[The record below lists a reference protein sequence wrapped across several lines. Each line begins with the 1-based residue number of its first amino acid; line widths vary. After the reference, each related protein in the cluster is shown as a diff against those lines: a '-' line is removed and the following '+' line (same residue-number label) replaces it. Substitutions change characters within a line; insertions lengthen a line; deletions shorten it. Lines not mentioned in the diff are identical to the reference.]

1 MWLTKL
7 NLHKRSST
15 KPVWVDPFIKSVCV
29 CVRLWQES
37 KYHKSMIQSGSGS
50 EANKRAT
57 LEQSPFTFLVEYYVA
72 TPHPK
77 DRMYVRACDCVCV
90 LVSFLFF

>member
-1 MWLTKL
+1 MAHQVERTQVFK
-7 NLHKRSST
+7 HKTSLGYT
-15 KPVWVDPFIKSVCV
+15 FIKSVCA

-37 KYHKSMIQSGSGS
+37 KYHKSMIQSDSGS
-50 EANKRAT
+50 EANKRAS

-90 LVSFLFF
+90 F

>member
-1 MWLTKL
+1 
-7 NLHKRSST
+7 
-15 KPVWVDPFIKSVCV
+15 
-29 CVRLWQES
+29 
-37 KYHKSMIQSGSGS
+37 MIQSGSGS

-90 LVSFLFF
+90 LVSFLFLDFQQSQRTDAQPNSSDKQVV